1 MSGSII
7 KFSRNTENAPKSSV
21 STQTVAF
28 SHYNNISAQLPVDPK
43 TGEIVAGDVKEQA
56 KQCLANI
63 KAIVESID
71 HVMDDVVKI
80 NIFLKNISDID
91 AVDAVYA
98 TFFQSYFPTR
108 TTVAVAALPMDDA
121 LVQIDAV
128 ISNGEGS
135 PSGEDTPSQK
145 PCDPMYGIRD
155 YQVGNFMREMAFH
168 FQARNF
174 MRDQMRFGDQVFFDH
189 SSSKQ
194 LGKVARNTENEP
206 GKFARNPKPYP
217 GKIAGN
223 TENAPKSSISTH
235 TVAFSHYNNISA
247 QLPIDPKS
255 GRLVAGGV
263 KEQAGQCLKNIKAIL
278 ESIDVPFDDIVKI
291 NIFLKNLS
299 DIEAVNEV
307 YTTFFPDS
315 GVARTAG
322 YVPARTTVAVS
333 ALPMDA
339 LVQIDAVVS
348 HGDGTPPQAV
358 EDRHGLVIRANNTE
372 NAPKSSLYTQTVAFS
387 HYNHI
392 AAQLPLDPRTS
403 EMIAGGVKEQAGQ
416 CLKNIKAIVESVG
429 HVMDDVV
436 KINIQLK
443 NIADIDAVNEV
454 YTTFFKSDLPA
465 RTTVGVSAIPM
476 DALVQ
481 IDAVVSNGEG
491 TPPGL

>member
-1 MSGSII
+1 MSGKII
-7 KFSRNTENAPKSSV
+7 KFSRNTENAPINSV

-28 SHYNNISAQLPVDPK
+28 SHYNNISAQLPVDPR

-56 KQCLANI
+56 RQCLANI
-63 KAIVESID
+63 KAIAESIG

-80 NIFLKNISDID
+80 NIFLKNISDIG
-91 AVDAVYA
+91 AVDAVYT

-108 TTVAVAALPMDDA
+108 TTIEVAALPMYGA
-121 LVQIDAV
+121 LVQMDAV
-128 ISNGEGS
+128 ISNGEG
-135 PSGEDTPSQK
+135 TPSSESTPAQELG
-145 PCDPMYGIRD
+145 DLMYGSNYYGRNYHGSN
-155 YQVGNFMREMAFH
+155 YQVGNFMHEMAFQY
-168 FQARNF
+168 QARNIK
-174 MRDQMRFGDQVFFDH
+174 RNQI
-189 SSSKQ
+189 
-194 LGKVARNTENEP
+194 GKVVARNTENRPER
-206 GKFARNPKPYP
+206 FAKNPKPYP
-217 GKIAGN
+217 TKVARN
-223 TENAPKSSISTH
+223 TENAPKSSVSTH

-247 QLPIDPKS
+247 QLPVDPRT
-255 GRLVAGGV
+255 GEIVAGGV

-291 NIFLKNLS
+291 NIFLKNFS

-315 GVARTAG
+315 GIARTAG

-372 NAPKSSLYTQTVAFS
+372 NAPISSLYTQTVAFS

-392 AAQLPLDPRTS
+392 AAQLPVDPRS
-403 EMIAGGVKEQAGQ
+403 SRLVAGGVKEQAGQ
-416 CLKNIKAIVESVG
+416 CLINIKAIVESIG
-429 HVMDDVV
+429 HVIDDVV

-454 YTTFFKSDLPA
+454 YTTFFRSDLPA
-465 RTTVGVSAIPM
+465 RTTIGVSAIPM